1 MKNKILPVPS
11 LMSIVFFFLTLVVII
26 LSASATAQ
34 MVMMIRSL
42 SVKSGPEVSFLM
54 GFIAYLLVHFL
65 LYKPVFAHVMAHEL
79 THMLWATLFGGKTQ
93 SLHVSKN
100 GGKVLISKSN
110 FLISLAPY
118 FFPLYAMAATLIY
131 YITRD
136 EFRIYVAFFVGA
148 ALSFHIALTLFS
160 LTTKQS
166 DLHQDSNVVFSLAF
180 VYLMNIIVIAFILTV
195 VTQSIDMKDFGVFL
209 LDIFRG
215 VGYITVKVLSGANEL
230 LR

>member
-1 MKNKILPVPS
+1 MKKTIPLLPS
-11 LMSIVFFFLTLVVII
+11 LKNILFFFLTFVVII
-26 LSASATAQ
+26 LSLSATVQ
-34 MVMMIRSL
+34 MALMVKGL
-42 SVKSGPEVSFLM
+42 TVKSGAEISFLA

-93 SLHVSKN
+93 SLHVSKT
-100 GGKVLISKSN
+100 GGKVLISKTN

-131 YITRD
+131 YITKD
-136 EFRIYVAFFVGA
+136 EFRVYVAFFVGV

-180 VYLMNIIVIAFILTV
+180 VYLMNIIVIALILTV
-195 VTQSIDMKDFGVFL
+195 VTQSIGVKDFLGFL
-209 LDIFRG
+209 LNIFKG
-215 VGYITVKVLSGANEL
+215 VGDITVLLAGRINEL
-230 LR
+230 LK